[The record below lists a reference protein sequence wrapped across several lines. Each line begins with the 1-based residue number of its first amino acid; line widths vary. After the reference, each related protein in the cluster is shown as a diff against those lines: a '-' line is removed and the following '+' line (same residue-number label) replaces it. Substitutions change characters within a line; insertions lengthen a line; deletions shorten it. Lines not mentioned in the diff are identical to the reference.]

1 MTNISDKK
9 LEDIVSRYPHIWKS
23 KASFMSYLRG
33 GIRRSCWLKH
43 PIKLEFIKNNR
54 ERIPNPN
61 PNGNASHVWG
71 GECSICKNLFV
82 QSKLSVDHIREFSA
96 SLREVE
102 DIQNFVEL
110 ISLVTEDDLRWVCKG
125 CHEIVSYS
133 QKMDISFEQARV
145 EKQFIQIKKDKK
157 VLDILREFNVHSIPK
172 LKKDQES
179 LLRELLLENMN
190 DKQTKD

>member
-1 MTNISDKK
+1 MQISDKK
-9 LEDIVSRYPHIWKS
+9 LEDIISRYPHIWKS

-54 ERIPNPN
+54 LRIPNPN

-71 GECSICKNLFV
+71 GECNICKNLFV

-133 QKMDISFEQARV
+133 QKMSISFEQARI

-157 VLDILREFNVHSIPK
+157 VVDTLLSLNVHSIPK

-179 LLRELLLENMN
+179 LLRELLLENTSN